1 MAHPW
6 IVNHHE
12 KKATTCQ
19 SISQYDFR
27 NKTDFR
33 STWRIAIYALS
44 GPHISM
50 LGFHY
55 ATPLPSTMFQVS
67 SYHTIFSHLFKA
79 EIKLQRVDQIRHFCF
94 LVKRTLRIRNFNG
107 VKKYGLSL
115 NKYNLCLFFFI
126 DFPQFNGSNTNQHI
140 TVEWSLANYP
150 LKVLKGVLILFCVL
164 SLMCLH

>member
-1 MAHPW
+1 M
-6 IVNHHE
+6 
-12 KKATTCQ
+12 KKRQTICQ

-44 GPHISM
+44 GPYISM

-55 ATPLPSTMFQVS
+55 ATPLLSSMFQV

-115 NKYNLCLFFFI
+115 NKYNLCLFFI

-150 LKVLKGVLILFCVL
+150 LKVLKWVLILLCVL
-164 SLMCLH
+164 SLMCIH

>member
-1 MAHPW
+1 M
-6 IVNHHE
+6 
-12 KKATTCQ
+12 KKRQ
-19 SISQYDFR
+19 PHVRVFH
-27 NKTDFR
+27 
-33 STWRIAIYALS
+33 STSLEIRRIRRIAIYALS
-44 GPHISM
+44 GPYISM

-55 ATPLPSTMFQVS
+55 ATPLLSTMFQV

-115 NKYNLCLFFFI
+115 NKYNLCLFFI

-140 TVEWSLANYP
+140 TVE
-150 LKVLKGVLILFCVL
+150 
-164 SLMCLH
+164 